1 MMYEMEYLIKGRVM
15 LFKALVRNLSANA
28 TPRKP
33 PRRLYVAPAPPEQI
47 PMERISQIP
56 TLRDELVPTG
66 TSTLPLMED
75 LKREYDSLIQ
85 EIGRL
90 QDSLDALVRMQR
102 KYVRLFLTQ
111 SHISLFWERDSPI
124 IRINL
129 HSRYSFFYFT

>member
-1 MMYEMEYLIKGRVM
+1 M
-15 LFKALVRNLSANA
+15 LFKALVRSLSANA

-33 PRRLYVAPAPPEQI
+33 PRRLYVAPTPPEQT

-66 TSTLPLMED
+66 ISTLPLMED
-75 LKREYDSLIQ
+75 LKHEYDSLTQ

-111 SHISLFWERDSPI
+111 SRISLSRECNSCVT
-124 IRINL
+124 RINL
-129 HSRYSFFYFT
+129 YSRYFF